1 MLRKN
6 IYKLNIVNILSYF
19 LILLPVLLISGP
31 FLSDLSVS
39 ILAITSFF
47 YLKNKKFF
55 NNYFFIIFMIFW
67 ALILLSSFFSQDK
80 VLSFKNSIFYF
91 RFCLFSLFV
100 WWILEYDNKILKKIY
115 FILLLCFFVIIF
127 DSFFQYFNGVNILNM
142 KIVNQDRVSS
152 FFGEEL
158 KMGGFLMRLFPFL
171 IALSLFFYKKKK
183 HEKFLILAIIFIIL
197 VQFTIFLSGERS
209 SFFLFNFTIILFL
222 VFLNDF
228 KNIKFFLFL
237 VYSISLVLILS
248 IDTPFKERIIN
259 LTIKQ
264 TQINQLE
271 KEKYIF
277 SKQYHEHYLS
287 SWKMF
292 KDNILIGIGPKNF
305 RVKCKDMKYNFS
317 KLTCSTHPHNFP
329 LQILSETGIFSFLI
343 YLILNIF
350 VWYNLIKSVFAKILY
365 KKNFLNNF
373 QISLLINIAILI
385 WPLASNGNFF
395 NNWLSILIYYPVGF
409 LLWEFSNSK
418 KMQLK
423 PFKKITFF
431 QNILFY
437 K

>member
-115 FILLLCFFVIIF
+115 FILLLCFCVIIF

-142 KIVNQDRVSS
+142 KIVNQDRISS

-171 IALSLFFYKKKK
+171 IALSLFFYKKRK

-222 VFLNDF
+222 FFLNDF
-228 KNIKFFLFL
+228 KNIKIFLFL

-305 RVKCKDMKYNFS
+305 RVKCKDIKYNFS

-350 VWYNLIKSVFAKILY
+350 VWYNLVKSVLAKILY
-365 KKNFLNNF
+365 KKKFLNNF

-385 WPLASNGNFF
+385 WPLAPNGNFF

-423 PFKKITFF
+423 PFKK
-431 QNILFY
+431 
-437 K
+437 